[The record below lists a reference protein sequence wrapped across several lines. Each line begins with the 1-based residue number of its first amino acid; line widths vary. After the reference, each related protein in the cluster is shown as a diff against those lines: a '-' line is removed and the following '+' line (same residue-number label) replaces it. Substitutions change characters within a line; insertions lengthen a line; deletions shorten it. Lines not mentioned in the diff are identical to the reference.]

1 MYTQY
6 TLKMIFKPI
15 ICNDMCM
22 LLFTLVKSRGATF
35 RREGSVAIPSVVLG
49 LGSRRAL
56 RGTRNRNGKNGMQDD
71 RW

>member
-1 MYTQY
+1 
-6 TLKMIFKPI
+6 
-15 ICNDMCM
+15 MCM